1 MTHSKVFATFTHY
14 FCGQHYGPLST
25 PLNQT
30 PTHLV
35 LPMGSLQAGSD
46 LHLQELPH
54 KMPCFCQRA
63 ILKEHLPQKTDPK
76 VMRNGWGMGSRG
88 PWFL

>member
-1 MTHSKVFATFTHY
+1 MAHSKVFATFTPY
-14 FCGQHYGPLST
+14 FCGQHYGTLST

-30 PTHLV
+30 PTYLL

-54 KMPCFCQRA
+54 EMPSFCQRA
-63 ILKEHLPQKTDPK
+63 ILKEHLSQKTDPK
-76 VMRNGWGMGSRG
+76 VMWNG
-88 PWFL
+88 